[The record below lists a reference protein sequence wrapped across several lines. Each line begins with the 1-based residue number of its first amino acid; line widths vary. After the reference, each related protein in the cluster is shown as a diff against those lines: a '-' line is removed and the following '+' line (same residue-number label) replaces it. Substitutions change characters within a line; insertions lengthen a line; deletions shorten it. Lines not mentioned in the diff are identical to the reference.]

1 MWRNWKLNRSLQMKT
16 KTLITTVAKMAS
28 IAALVATSHAIT
40 IGDTVGEDGSV
51 ELGGVPF
58 TVDYGSVEYVSDLS
72 NGALRFDGIR
82 QAINTSISTIN
93 DLVINGKTEL
103 AFDWSVTDQSDMA
116 DESFITINDVKST
129 FHDGIGEGSSSGTV
143 SRFLETGSYDLSIK
157 SVTSNMVLGNYVLT
171 VGNLRL
177 NPLNPVPDSPIGF
190 FGIAT
195 TFAILG
201 LGRRFSSKK
210 TS

>member
-1 MWRNWKLNRSLQMKT
+1 MKT
-16 KTLITTVAKMAS
+16 KTLITTVAKMAG

-40 IGDTVGEDGSV
+40 IGDTVGTGGSA

-58 TVDYGSVEYVSDLS
+58 VVDYGSVEYVSDLS
-72 NGALRFDGIR
+72 NGALRFDGIPL
-82 QAINTSISTIN
+82 AINTSISN
-93 DLVINGKTEL
+93 SSLVINGKTEL

-116 DESFITINDVKST
+116 DSSFFTINDVKST
-129 FHDGIGEGSSSGTV
+129 FHDGIGEGLSSGTV

-157 SVTSNMVLGNYVLT
+157 SSTTNLVLGSYVLT

-177 NPLNPVPDSPIGF
+177 NPLNPVPDSPLGF

-195 TFAILG
+195 IFAVLG
-201 LGRRFSSKK
+201 LGRRFSGKK
-210 TS
+210 AS

>member
-1 MWRNWKLNRSLQMKT
+1 MKT
-16 KTLITTVAKMAS
+16 KTLITTVAKMAA

-40 IGDTVGEDGSV
+40 IGDTVGTGGSA

-58 TVDYGSVEYVSDLS
+58 VVDYGSVEYVSDLS
-72 NGALRFDGIR
+72 NGALRFDGIPL
-82 QAINTSISTIN
+82 AINTSISN
-93 DLVINGKTEL
+93 SSLVINGKTEL

-116 DESFITINDVKST
+116 DSSFFTINDVKST
-129 FHDGIGEGSSSGTV
+129 FHDGIGEGLSSGTV

-157 SVTSNMVLGNYVLT
+157 SSTTNLVLGSYVLT

-177 NPLNPVPDSPIGF
+177 NPLNPVPDSPLGF

-195 TFAILG
+195 VFAVLG
-201 LGRRFSSKK
+201 LGRRFSGKK
-210 TS
+210 ES

>member
-1 MWRNWKLNRSLQMKT
+1 MKT
-16 KTLITTVAKMAS
+16 KTLITTVAKMAG

-40 IGDTVGEDGSV
+40 IGDTVGTGGSA

-58 TVDYGSVEYVSDLS
+58 VVDYGSVEYVSDLS
-72 NGALRFDGIR
+72 NGALRFDGIPL
-82 QAINTSISTIN
+82 AINTSISN
-93 DLVINGKTEL
+93 SSLVINGKTEL

-116 DESFITINDVKST
+116 DSSFFTINDVKST
-129 FHDGIGEGSSSGTV
+129 FHDGIGEGLSSGTV

-157 SVTSNMVLGNYVLT
+157 SSTTNLVLGSYLLT

-177 NPLNPVPDSPIGF
+177 NPLNPVPDSPLGF

-195 TFAILG
+195 ILAVLG
-201 LGRRFSSKK
+201 LGRRFSGKK
-210 TS
+210 AS

>member
-1 MWRNWKLNRSLQMKT
+1 MKT
-16 KTLITTVAKMAS
+16 KTLITTFAKMAA

-40 IGDTVGEDGSV
+40 IGDTVGPNGSA
-51 ELGGVPF
+51 ELGGVAF
-58 TVDYGSVEYVSDLS
+58 VVDYGSVEYVSDLS
-72 NGALRFDGIR
+72 NGALRFNGIPL
-82 QAINTSISTIN
+82 AINTSIRNSS
-93 DLVINGKTEL
+93 LVINGKTEL

-116 DESFITINDVKST
+116 DSSFFTINDVKST
-129 FHDGIGEGSSSGTV
+129 FHDGIGEGLSSGTV

-157 SVTSNMVLGNYVLT
+157 SSTTNLVLGSYVLT

-177 NPLNPVPDSPIGF
+177 NPLNPVPDSPLGF

-195 TFAILG
+195 IFAVLG
-201 LGRRFSSKK
+201 LGRRFSGKK

>member
-1 MWRNWKLNRSLQMKT
+1 MKT
-16 KTLITTVAKMAS
+16 KTLITAFAKMAA

-40 IGDTVGEDGSV
+40 IGDTVGTGGSA

-58 TVDYGSVEYVSDLS
+58 VVDYGSVEYVSDLS
-72 NGALRFDGIR
+72 NGALRFDGIPL
-82 QAINTSISTIN
+82 AINTSISN
-93 DLVINGKTEL
+93 SSLVINGKTEL

-116 DESFITINDVKST
+116 DSSFFTINDVKST
-129 FHDGIGEGSSSGTV
+129 FHDGIGEGLSSGTV

-157 SVTSNMVLGNYVLT
+157 SSTTNLVLGSYVLT

-177 NPLNPVPDSPIGF
+177 NPLNPVPDSPLGF

-195 TFAILG
+195 IFAVLG
-201 LGRRFSSKK
+201 LGRRFSGKK
-210 TS
+210 AS